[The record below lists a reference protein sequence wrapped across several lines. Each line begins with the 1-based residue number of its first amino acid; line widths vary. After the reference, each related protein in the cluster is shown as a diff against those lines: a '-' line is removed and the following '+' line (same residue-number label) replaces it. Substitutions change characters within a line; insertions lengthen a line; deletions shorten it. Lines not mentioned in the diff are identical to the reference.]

1 MQVGWGRSPAQA
13 PAAGRREAS
22 GGRSRGGGVGG
33 RCVWQEQAQ
42 PGRQQVAGGQAGG
55 CQVQRVGTQGN
66 KFMPR
71 KQGPTKADSWV
82 NALHLNSPG
91 RS

>member
-22 GGRSRGGGVGG
+22 GGRSRGRGAGGVCG
-33 RCVWQEQAQ
+33 RSRPSQVGSRQQAGRQGVARCRGWAHRETSSCPESRAQ
-42 PGRQQVAGGQAGG
+42 PRQV
-55 CQVQRVGTQGN
+55 
-66 KFMPR
+66 
-71 KQGPTKADSWV
+71 SWV